1 MTGLLVTKGGRRRA
15 RRLAARLWT
24 CRSARSEA
32 PDSAGT
38 AAVVQETEL
47 A

>member
-24 CRSARSEA
+24 CRSARNESRE
-32 PDSAGT
+32 PVGT
-38 AAVVQETEL
+38 GAVVPETEL

>member
-24 CRSARSEA
+24 CRSERSESRDPA
-32 PDSAGT
+32 AT
-38 AAVVQETEL
+38 VAVVPETEL
-47 A
+47 V